1 MKHPLGRHTLRPHFP
16 HMPEPMPSISRP
28 TDTDSAP
35 ASLIELD
42 RASVV
47 RGDNTV
53 LDALS
58 LRIVAGQHTAIL
70 GPNGCGKSSF
80 IKLITRELYP
90 LAREGES
97 PVKVLGQDRWNI
109 NALRTQLGIVTGD
122 LTRDLLDMPD
132 LGVEEAVMTGFFAS
146 LVVPEEAEV
155 TDDMRARVSEALA
168 LVDASTLAT
177 RNVAELSTGELR
189 RVLIARALVHRPQA
203 LLLDEPTAGLDL
215 VAQHAF
221 LQLLRGLA
229 QQGITLVLVTH
240 HLEEIIP
247 EIDRVILLRAGT
259 VRADANRAT
268 ALTSESLSA
277 VFGGVLKVRQEG
289 DCYFAMHA

>member
-1 MKHPLGRHTLRPHFP
+1 
-16 HMPEPMPSISRP
+16 MPTMARP
-28 TDTDSAP
+28 TDMDPTPAP
-35 ASLIELD
+35 LIELD
-42 RASVV
+42 RATVV
-47 RGDNTV
+47 RGDHAV
-53 LDALS
+53 LHDLS

-109 NALRTQLGIVTGD
+109 TALRTQLGIVTGD
-122 LTRDLLDMPD
+122 LTRDLLDMPE
-132 LGVEEAVMTGFFAS
+132 LGVEDAVMSGFFAS
-146 LVVPEEAEV
+146 LVVPEDVEV
-155 TDDMRARVSEALA
+155 TDDMRERVTGALA
-168 LVDASTLAT
+168 LVDALALTT
-177 RNVAELSTGELR
+177 RRVAELSTGELR

-221 LQLLRGLA
+221 LHLLRGLA
-229 QQGITLVLVTH
+229 RQGITLVLVTH

-247 EIDRVILLRAGT
+247 EIDRVILLRAGS
-259 VRADANRAT
+259 VSADADRAT
-268 ALTSESLSA
+268 ALTSENLSA
-277 VFGGVLKVRQEG
+277 VFGGGVRVRREG
-289 DCYFAMHA
+289 ERYSATTVNA

>member
-1 MKHPLGRHTLRPHFP
+1 
-16 HMPEPMPSISRP
+16 MPP
-28 TDTDSAP
+28 
-35 ASLIELD
+35 LIELD
-42 RASVV
+42 RATVV

-53 LDALS
+53 LRDLS

-97 PVKVLGQDRWNI
+97 PVKVLGQNRWNI

-122 LTRDLLDMPD
+122 LTRDLLDMPE
-132 LGVEEAVMTGFFAS
+132 LVVEDAVMTGFFAS
-146 LVVPEEAEV
+146 LVVPGAVEV
-155 TDDMRARVSEALA
+155 TEDMRQHVDEALA
-168 LVDASTLAT
+168 LVDARALLA
-177 RNVAELSTGELR
+177 RKVAELSAGELR

-203 LLLDEPTAGLDL
+203 LLLDEPTTGLDL
-215 VAQHAF
+215 VAQHGF

-229 QQGITLVLVTH
+229 RQGITLVLVTH

-259 VRADANRAT
+259 VHADADRAT
-268 ALTSESLSA
+268 ALTSENLSA
-277 VFGGVLKVRQEG
+277 VFGGKVKLRQEG
-289 DCYFAMHA
+289 DFYSATYA

>member
-1 MKHPLGRHTLRPHFP
+1 
-16 HMPEPMPSISRP
+16 
-28 TDTDSAP
+28 
-35 ASLIELD
+35 LIELD

-47 RGDNTV
+47 RGDHTV

-203 LLLDEPTAGLDL
+203 LLLDEPTAGLDV

-229 QQGITLVLVTH
+229 SQGLTLVLVTH

-259 VRADANRAT
+259 VHADANRAT
-268 ALTSESLSA
+268 ALTSENLSA

>member
-1 MKHPLGRHTLRPHFP
+1 MT
-16 HMPEPMPSISRP
+16 EPMP
-28 TDTDSAP
+28 A
-35 ASLIELD
+35 LIELD

-53 LDALS
+53 LHALS

-80 IKLITRELYP
+80 IKLVTRELYP

-97 PVKVLGQDRWNI
+97 PVKVLGQDRWHI
-109 NALRTQLGIVTGD
+109 NVLRTQLGIVTGD

-132 LGVEEAVMTGFFAS
+132 LGVEDAVLGGFFAS
-146 LVVPEEAEV
+146 LVVVDDDAV
-155 TDDMRARVSEALA
+155 TNGMRERVTEALA
-168 LVDASTLAT
+168 LVGASTLAT

-215 VAQHAF
+215 VAQQAF
-221 LQLLRGLA
+221 LQLLRELA

-247 EIDRVILLRAGT
+247 EIDRVILLRAGE
-259 VRADANRAT
+259 VYADADRAT
-268 ALTSESLSA
+268 ALTSENLSA
-277 VFGGVLKVRQEG
+277 VFGGALHVRREG
-289 DCYFAMHA
+289 EFYFATAQSA